1 MQINPKTPTVA
12 RLSQTMQSAVAHAG
26 SALLLVPMQI
36 RALRSP
42 FIEEVIEKSVRSN
55 QLFSSSHRTCSTARD
70 HSVHE
75 FLVPQQAALF
85 GLACLPHAVLA
96 AVV

>member
-1 MQINPKTPTVA
+1 MQINPTPTVA
-12 RLSQTMQSAVAHAG
+12 RLSHTTQSAVAHAG

-55 QLFSSSHRTCSTARD
+55 QLFSSTHRTRSTALPFSTR
-70 HSVHE
+70 
-75 FLVPQQAALF
+75 LVPRQRSSAL
-85 GLACLPHAVLA
+85 LAYRTRYLRR
-96 AVV
+96 